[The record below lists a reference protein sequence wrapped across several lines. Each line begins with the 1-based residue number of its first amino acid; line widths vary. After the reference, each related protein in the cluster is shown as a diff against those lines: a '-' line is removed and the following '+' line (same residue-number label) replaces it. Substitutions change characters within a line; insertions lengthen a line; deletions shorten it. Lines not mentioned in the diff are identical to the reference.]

1 MTHYRW
7 KSIGG
12 YLLLFVFLLLCPLLM
27 ERFMGNMGN
36 YVLLIAFNVIMYAA
50 MGSAWNII
58 GGFARQIS
66 WAHASFFAIGAYS
79 AMIPLVRWEVSPALG
94 AAAGLVVA
102 VAAAFAIG
110 FPAFRLKGVFFSLCT
125 LACGQIVYRLLLH
138 FTGFTGGASGL
149 VMKRIEADAPGML
162 LFTNP
167 DVYYYLML
175 VLAALIVAACLL
187 IERSRFG
194 YYLKAIR
201 EDEVAAE
208 SLGMDTNR
216 IKLGAFMLSAALMAL
231 IGVIYALRFKYLD
244 PESVSS
250 HDLAIRIGMTVIV
263 GGIGTVW
270 GPIIGAIITVP
281 LLELT
286 NAYFGNMLNG
296 GLSQLL
302 YGLILV
308 VMVIFMPDG
317 VISIGRLM
325 KNTAAKGA
333 HG

>member
-1 MTHYRW
+1 MIKGKW
-7 KSIGG
+7 KSYSSFFALLI
-12 YLLLFVFLLLCPLLM
+12 LLFLCPLVM
-27 ERFMGNMGN
+27 EHLMGNMGN
-36 YVLLIAFNVIMYAA
+36 YVLLITFNVIMYGA

-66 WAHASFFAIGAYS
+66 WAHAAFFAIGAYS
-79 AMIPLVRWEVSPALG
+79 AMIPLVRWEISPLFG
-94 AAAGLVVA
+94 AAVGVLIA

-149 VMKRIEADAPGML
+149 VMKRIEVDAPGML

-167 DVYYYLML
+167 DAYYYLML
-175 VLAALIVAACLL
+175 VLAALIVTACIL
-187 IERSRFG
+187 IEKSRFG

-208 SLGMDTNR
+208 SLGMNTNR

-270 GPIIGAIITVP
+270 GPIFGALITVP

-308 VMVIFMPDG
+308 LMVIFMPNG
-317 VISIGRLM
+317 VISIGPV
-325 KNTAAKGA
+325 KKKTVAKEGQ
-333 HG
+333 G